1 MTVEVENNAR
11 ISYIDNAK
19 GILILC
25 IILGHIYTGGGG
37 IHELIYVFHVPA
49 FFIISGILFNYSK
62 TLEKPFVSVLKK
74 KIKNILVPLIFLKYS
89 DP

>member
-1 MTVEVENNAR
+1 MTAEVEYNTR

-25 IILGHIYTGGGG
+25 IILGHVYTGGG
-37 IHELIYVFHVPA
+37 IHRLIYVFHVPA

-62 TLEKPFVSVLKK
+62 TLEKPFASVLKK
-74 KIKNILVPLIFLKYS
+74 KVKNILVPLIFLKYLA
-89 DP
+89 P

>member
-25 IILGHIYTGGGG
+25 IILGHIYTGGGYM
-37 IHELIYVFHVPA
+37 I
-49 FFIISGILFNYSK
+49 
-62 TLEKPFVSVLKK
+62 
-74 KIKNILVPLIFLKYS
+74 
-89 DP
+89 

>member
-1 MTVEVENNAR
+1 MTAEVEYNTR

-25 IILGHIYTGGGG
+25 IILGHVYTGGG
-37 IHELIYVFHVPA
+37 IHRLIYVFHVPA

-62 TLEKPFVSVLKK
+62 TLEKPFAKCVKEKGKK
-74 KIKNILVPLIFLKYS
+74 YISPVNFF
-89 DP
+89 